1 MDVDIVI
8 VGGGPGGLSAALA
21 LGRARRRVLLCD
33 AGPRRNA
40 AAEHMHN
47 FVTRDGTPPS
57 EFRRIGR
64 EQLAPYES
72 VTVRDELVQTITG
85 ERGAFDVTLA
95 SGERVRARGVVLA
108 TGMVD
113 ELPPIEGLREL
124 WGTSVHIC
132 PYCHGWEV
140 RDRRFGYLATHAE
153 RLTFALL
160 LRSWT
165 SDVTVFTDG
174 KLAIPDDIAALF
186 AAANVRIEARPL
198 VRLQQRDG
206 VLVGIEVAGGVVER
220 DVLFM
225 HPKQRQVALVT
236 ALGLALDPGGYVVAN
251 EMRET
256 SVPGIF
262 AGGDLVTPAQTA
274 IGAAAS
280 AVFAAS
286 GLNHA
291 LALDDARRAMR
302 PA

>member
-8 VGGGPGGLSAALA
+8 VGGGPGGLSAALT

-33 AGPRRNA
+33 SGPRRNA

-57 EFRRIGR
+57 ELRRIGR
-64 EQLAPYES
+64 EQLAPYTS
-72 VTVRDELVQTITG
+72 VTIRDELVEAIAG
-85 ERGAFDVTLA
+85 GRGAFEVTLA
-95 SGERVRARGVVLA
+95 SGERVRARAIVLA
-108 TGMVD
+108 TGMID
-113 ELPPIEGLREL
+113 ELPPLDGLREL

-140 RDRRFGYLATHAE
+140 RDRRFGYLATHADK
-153 RLTFALL
+153 LTFALL
-160 LRSWT
+160 LKSWT
-165 SDVTVFTDG
+165 SDVTVFSDG
-174 KLAIPDDIAALF
+174 NLVIPDDIAALY
-186 AAANVRIEARPL
+186 AAANVRVETRPV

-206 VLVGIEVAGGVVER
+206 ALVGIEVAGGVVER

-225 HPKQRQVALVT
+225 HPKQHQVPLVA
-236 ALGLALDPGGYVVAN
+236 ALGLALDAAGYVTVS

-262 AGGDLVTPAQTA
+262 AGGDLITPAQSA
-274 IGAAAS
+274 IGAAAA

-286 GLNHA
+286 AANHA